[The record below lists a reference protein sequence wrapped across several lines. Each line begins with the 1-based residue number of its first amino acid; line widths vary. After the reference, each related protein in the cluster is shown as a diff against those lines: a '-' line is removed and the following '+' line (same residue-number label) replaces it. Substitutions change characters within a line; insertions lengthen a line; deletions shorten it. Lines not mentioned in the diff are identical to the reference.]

1 MIREI
6 VIVSGK
12 GGTGKTS
19 LAAAFAAL
27 AKNGILCDADVDA
40 ADLHLLMQPE
50 VKKRTDFMGG
60 SKAVINPDLCTG
72 CGTCRTLCR
81 FDAISDRYEVDPIR
95 CEGCGVCVDFCPEQ
109 AIDFPVQ
116 RCGEWYISAT
126 RFGPMVHARLGIAEE
141 NSGRLVSLVRK
152 ETRQLAEERGLE
164 LILTDGPPGIGCPV
178 IAAIGGATALVIVV
192 EPTVS
197 GIHDME
203 RVVDLAA
210 HFRVP
215 GMVIVNKYDLN
226 VEMTETIEQLAVQ
239 RNLVVLGRVPFD
251 PVFTR
256 SMVQGQTLFEYGEET
271 PTRQVVRDIW
281 AKIISSPSMNP
292 LGSWISKQPFNDD
305 GEGFM
310 VRVAIP
316 SEGNGGLDGRRAGHF
331 GHCDVFTCIDVEDG
345 QIQAVHILP
354 NQEHVQGGCMVPVN
368 LLAQAGVNALVVGGI
383 GMRPLMGFRQVGIEV
398 YHDGERPEIR
408 PVVEDFLAGR
418 LPRISDDQ
426 VCGGG
431 GH

>member
-50 VKKRTDFMGG
+50 VKERTDFMGG

-152 ETRQLAEERGLE
+152 ETRKLAEERGLE

-256 SMVQGQTLFEYGEET
+256 SMVQGQTLFEYGAET

-292 LGSWISKQPFNDD
+292 LGIVDFK
-305 GEGFM
+305 
-310 VRVAIP
+310 
-316 SEGNGGLDGRRAGHF
+316 
-331 GHCDVFTCIDVEDG
+331 TT
-345 QIQAVHILP
+345 IQ
-354 NQEHVQGGCMVPVN
+354 
-368 LLAQAGVNALVVGGI
+368 
-383 GMRPLMGFRQVGIEV
+383 
-398 YHDGERPEIR
+398 
-408 PVVEDFLAGR
+408 
-418 LPRISDDQ
+418 
-426 VCGGG
+426 
-431 GH
+431 

>member
-50 VKKRTDFMGG
+50 VKERTDFMGG

-152 ETRQLAEERGLE
+152 ETRQLAEERGLD

-239 RNLVVLGRVPFD
+239 RNLVVLGQVPFD

-292 LGSWISKQPFNDD
+292 LGIVDFK
-305 GEGFM
+305 
-310 VRVAIP
+310 
-316 SEGNGGLDGRRAGHF
+316 
-331 GHCDVFTCIDVEDG
+331 TT
-345 QIQAVHILP
+345 IQ
-354 NQEHVQGGCMVPVN
+354 
-368 LLAQAGVNALVVGGI
+368 
-383 GMRPLMGFRQVGIEV
+383 
-398 YHDGERPEIR
+398 
-408 PVVEDFLAGR
+408 
-418 LPRISDDQ
+418 
-426 VCGGG
+426 
-431 GH
+431 

>member
-50 VKKRTDFMGG
+50 VKERTDFMGG

-226 VEMTETIEQLAVQ
+226 VEMTEAIEKLAVQ

-256 SMVQGQTLFEYGEET
+256 SMVQGQTLFEYGAET

-292 LGSWISKQPFNDD
+292 LGIVDFK
-305 GEGFM
+305 
-310 VRVAIP
+310 
-316 SEGNGGLDGRRAGHF
+316 
-331 GHCDVFTCIDVEDG
+331 TT
-345 QIQAVHILP
+345 IQ
-354 NQEHVQGGCMVPVN
+354 
-368 LLAQAGVNALVVGGI
+368 
-383 GMRPLMGFRQVGIEV
+383 
-398 YHDGERPEIR
+398 
-408 PVVEDFLAGR
+408 
-418 LPRISDDQ
+418 
-426 VCGGG
+426 
-431 GH
+431 